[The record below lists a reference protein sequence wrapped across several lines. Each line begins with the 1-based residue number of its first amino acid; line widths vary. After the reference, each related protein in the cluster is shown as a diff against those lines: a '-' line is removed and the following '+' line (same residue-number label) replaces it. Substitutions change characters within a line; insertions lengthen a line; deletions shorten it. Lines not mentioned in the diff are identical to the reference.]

1 VLNGSPSSPGKLA
14 APVPVVL
21 DAANRGAH
29 VVVRDGAGEV
39 VFNGNLSFGEHKA
52 IKAAPPVRVQ
62 SSDGG
67 LKVSVDGQKR
77 GPLGADGQ
85 PAQNTFA
92 AAD

>member
-1 VLNGSPSSPGKLA
+1 M
-14 APVPVVL
+14 
-21 DAANRGAH
+21 
-29 VVVRDGAGEV
+29 
-39 VFNGNLSFGEHKA
+39 A

-67 LKVSVDGQKR
+67 LTVSVDGQKR